1 MGVQGQAGGAG
12 GACRERIEFVAGSGT
27 KLLRFFSGMVG
38 GNGIFSFTL
47 RKAACQHR

>member
-1 MGVQGQAGGAG
+1 MGVQGQAGDAG
-12 GACRERIEFVAGSGT
+12 DFVAGSGSN
-27 KLLRFFSGMVG
+27 LLRFFSGMVG